1 MVNVSDLLI
10 GVDIG
15 LLVYYFSIILK
26 IKKLSMKEEIDNIML
41 ENILQD
47 EETRAELKEK
57 QTGIWK
63 QFNGRYKPKH
73 ELLKVELKY
82 LTLFLILLNLSIL
95 IYLI

>member
-95 IYLI
+95 IYMI

>member
-10 GVDIG
+10 GVNIG

-73 ELLKVELKY
+73 ELLKVEIKY